1 MRKDTLGIGFIG
13 AGEISILHGKALREI
28 RNAELVGLWNR
39 TAERAIKRARE
50 EECKRYETP
59 EELVKDPAID
69 AVIINTNQETHLKY
83 AKLVMEAGKHVLV
96 EKPVAIAVAEVEEIK
111 AIADKTGVVC
121 MPGHNMI
128 HEESIKRAHRIIQN
142 GDLGKIV
149 SCYVMYNIQHSEE
162 RASTLPGMVRHI
174 FTHNLY
180 TMMYL
185 TGSKPVRVQGLKANL
200 HYEKIDK
207 EDIALVNLELENGAL
222 GHICSS
228 FAADDLAPAP
238 WTYTAKVIGLG
249 GTTHYTYN
257 DWVEVKKGISHSHTY
272 TAYQATL
279 TNEDR
284 FFVDLCLYGGEPLST
299 MDDAIWCQK
308 TTEAL
313 EKSIAEGITVDI
325 KE

>member
-1 MRKDTLGIGFIG
+1 MTGKKIGIGFIG
-13 AGEISILHGKALREI
+13 AGEISILHAIALRDI
-28 RNAELVGLWNR
+28 PNTELIGLWNR
-39 TAERAIKRARE
+39 TPERAIKRAE
-50 EECKRYETP
+50 EEHCTRYETA

-96 EKPVAIAVAEVEEIK
+96 EKPLATTVADVEEMKTISE
-111 AIADKTGVVC
+111 KTGVLCV
-121 MPGHNMI
+121 PGHNMI
-128 HEESIKRAHRIIQN
+128 HEESIKRAHKIIKN
-142 GDLGKIV
+142 GDLGKLV

-162 RASTLPGMVRHI
+162 RASTLPGVVRHI

-185 TGSKPVRVQGLKANL
+185 TGSKPIHVQGFKTNL

-207 EDIALVNLELENGAL
+207 EDITLVNLELDNGAL

-272 TAYQATL
+272 TAYQATI
-279 TNEDR
+279 TNEDQY
-284 FFVDLCLYGGEPLST
+284 FVNLCLYGGEPLST

-313 EKSIAEGITVDI
+313 EQSIAQGITV
-325 KE
+325 EVR

>member
-1 MRKDTLGIGFIG
+1 MANNKIGIGFIG
-13 AGEISILHGKALREI
+13 AGEISILHAIALREVP
-28 RNAELVGLWNR
+28 NAELIGLWNR
-39 TAERAIKRARE
+39 TPERAIKRAQE
-50 EECKRYETP
+50 ENCKRYETA

-96 EKPVAIAVAEVEEIK
+96 EKPLATTVADVEEMKVISER
-111 AIADKTGVVC
+111 TGVLCV
-121 MPGHNMI
+121 PGHNMI
-128 HEESIKRAHRIIQN
+128 HEESIKRAHKIIKN

-162 RASTLPGMVRHI
+162 RASTLPGVVRHI

-180 TMMYL
+180 TMIYL
-185 TGSKPVRVQGLKANL
+185 TGSKPIRVQGFKANL

-207 EDIALVNLELENGAL
+207 EDITLVNLELDNGAL

-272 TAYQATL
+272 IAYQATI
-279 TNEDR
+279 TNEDQY
-284 FFVDLCLYGGEPLST
+284 FVNLCLHGGEPLST

-313 EKSIAEGITVDI
+313 EKSIAEGITV
-325 KE
+325 EVN

>member
-1 MRKDTLGIGFIG
+1 MDLKKLGVGFIG
-13 AGEISILHGKALREI
+13 AGEISNLHGLALRDI
-28 RNAELVGLWNR
+28 PNAELIGLWNR
-39 TAERAIKRARE
+39 TPERAIQRAAE
-50 EECKRYETP
+50 ESCRCYKTA
-59 EELVKDPAID
+59 EELVNDPKID
-69 AVIINTNQETHLKY
+69 AVIVTTNQETHLKY

-96 EKPVAIAVAEVEEIK
+96 EKPLAMTVAEVEEMK
-111 AIADKTGVVC
+111 AISEKSGVLCV
-121 MPGHNMI
+121 PGHNMI
-128 HEESIKRAHRIIQN
+128 HEESLKRAHHLIKN
-142 GDLGKIV
+142 GDLGKVI

-185 TGSKPVRVQGLKANL
+185 TGSKPIRVQGLKANL

-207 EDIALVNLELENGAL
+207 EDILLVNLELESGAL

-238 WTYTAKVIGLG
+238 WTFTAKVIGLG

-257 DWVEVKKGISHSHTY
+257 DWVQVKKGISHSHTY
-272 TAYQATL
+272 TAYQSTI
-279 TNEDR
+279 TNEDHY
-284 FFVDLCLYGGEPLST
+284 FVNMCLRGGEPLSS
-299 MDDAIWCQK
+299 MEDAIWCQK

-313 EKSIAEGITVDI
+313 EKSIAEGRTVEI
-325 KE
+325 Q

>member
-1 MRKDTLGIGFIG
+1 MSEKKIGIGFIG
-13 AGEISILHGKALREI
+13 AGEISILHAIALREI
-28 RNAELVGLWNR
+28 PNAKLIGLWNR
-39 TAERAIKRARE
+39 TTETAIRRAKE
-50 EECKRYETP
+50 EQCQRYATP
-59 EELVKDPAID
+59 EALVKDPAID
-69 AVIINTNQETHLKY
+69 AVFILTNQETHLQY
-83 AKLVMEAGKHVLV
+83 SKLAMEAGKHVLI
-96 EKPVAIAVAEVEEIK
+96 EKPLGITVAEVEAMK
-111 AIADKTGVVC
+111 TIAEKTGVVC

-128 HEESIKRAHRIIQN
+128 HEESIKRAHRIIKN

-149 SCYVMYNIQHSEE
+149 SCYVMYNIQHSEQ

-185 TGSKPVRVQGLKANL
+185 TSSKPVRVSGFKANI

-207 EDIALVNLELENGAL
+207 EDITLVNLELANGAL

-228 FAADDLAPAP
+228 FAADDLSPSP
-238 WTYTAKVIGLG
+238 WTYTAKVIGLA

-272 TAYQATL
+272 TAYQATI
-279 TNEDR
+279 TNEDCY
-284 FFVDLCLYGGEPLST
+284 FVDLCMHGGEPLST
-299 MDDAIWCQK
+299 MGDAIWCQK

-313 EKSIAEGITVDI
+313 EKSIAEGITVVV
-325 KE
+325 K

>member
-1 MRKDTLGIGFIG
+1 MAERKIGIGFIG
-13 AGEISILHGKALREI
+13 AGEISILHGVALREI
-28 RNAELVGLWNR
+28 PNARLIGLWNS
-39 TAERAIKRARE
+39 TPERALARAE
-50 EECKRYETP
+50 EEGCKRYETAK
-59 EELVKDPAID
+59 ELVRDPEID
-69 AVIINTNQETHLKY
+69 AVIINTNQETHLQY
-83 AKLVMEAGKHVLV
+83 ARLAMEAGKYVLV
-96 EKPVAIAVAEVEEIK
+96 EKPLATTTAEVEEMK
-111 AIADKTGVVC
+111 AISEKTGMLCV
-121 MPGHNMI
+121 PGHNMI
-128 HEESIKRAHRIIQN
+128 HEESIKRAHRIIKE
-142 GDLGKIV
+142 GELGKIV

-162 RASTLPGMVRHI
+162 RASTLPGVVRHI

-185 TGSKPVRVQGLKANL
+185 TNSRPIRVQGFKANL
-200 HYEKIDK
+200 HYEEIDK

-272 TAYQATL
+272 TAYQATI
-279 TNEDR
+279 TNEDQY
-284 FFVDLCLYGGEPLST
+284 FADLCLRGGEPLST
-299 MDDAIWCQK
+299 LDDAIWCQK

-313 EKSIAEGITVDI
+313 ERSIVEGITAEVR
-325 KE
+325 

>member
-1 MRKDTLGIGFIG
+1 MLDKKIGVGFIG
-13 AGEISILHGKALREI
+13 AGEVSILHGIALREI
-28 RNAELVGLWNR
+28 PNAQLVGLWNR
-39 TAERAIKRARE
+39 TPERAVRRAQE
-50 EECKRYETP
+50 EHCKRYETA
-59 EELVKDPAID
+59 EEVVKDPAVD
-69 AVIINTNQETHLKY
+69 ALIINTNQETHLKY
-83 AKLVMEAGKHVLV
+83 AKLAMEAGKHVLV
-96 EKPVAIAVAEVEEIK
+96 EKPLATTVTDLEEMK
-111 AIADKTGVVC
+111 AIAEKTGVLC
-121 MPGHNMI
+121 IPGHNMI
-128 HEESIKRAHRIIQN
+128 HEESIKRAHKIVKN

-162 RASTLPGMVRHI
+162 RASTLPGVVRHI

-185 TGSKPVRVQGLKANL
+185 TGSKPVRVQGFKANL
-200 HYEKIDK
+200 HYENIDK
-207 EDIALVNLELENGAL
+207 EDITLVNLELENGAL

-272 TAYQATL
+272 TAYQATI
-279 TNEDR
+279 TNEDQY
-284 FFVDLCLYGGEPLST
+284 FANLCLYGGSPLST
-299 MDDAIWCQK
+299 LDDAIWCQK

-313 EKSIAEGITVDI
+313 ERSIAEGITTEI
-325 KE
+325 H